1 MSQSEIEHSTLEIVL
16 DRVDR
21 VYRPGDQ
28 VRGRVAVAARHGW
41 SHRGVTLNVVGA
53 AQLLLSRGGM
63 FDSGGAA
70 RTVELMRSSAE
81 IAPAGKFPDGIT
93 EVPFAF
99 HVNGKLLRESY
110 HGVYVNVCYT
120 ITVECRRGAMKST
133 LEKDLEFVVE
143 VPAKAAPAAE
153 SRKFAITPESLENV
167 RAASVAAI
175 PRFRV
180 SGIVHN
186 QSCPVDLPFTG
197 EIVVEESQ
205 AAVRSI
211 ELQLVRAETV
221 RHPDGQ
227 ATKDLTEIQN
237 VQIADGDV
245 ARGLV
250 VPIYMLF
257 PRLFTCPT
265 VAGDDFKV
273 EFEINLVVIFG
284 DGYVVTENFPI
295 KLHRSA
301 AA

>member
-1 MSQSEIEHSTLEIVL
+1 
-16 DRVDR
+16 
-21 VYRPGDQ
+21 
-28 VRGRVAVAARHGW
+28 
-41 SHRGVTLNVVGA
+41 
-53 AQLLLSRGGM
+53 
-63 FDSGGAA
+63 
-70 RTVELMRSSAE
+70 
-81 IAPAGKFPDGIT
+81 
-93 EVPFAF
+93 
-99 HVNGKLLRESY
+99 
-110 HGVYVNVCYT
+110 
-120 ITVECRRGAMKST
+120 MKST

-186 QSCPVDLPFTG
+186 QSCPVDLPRGTRNKLVGPDSFEAMTPAHAKMIENGLAEVSVARAQVDLPFTG

>member
-120 ITVECRRGAMKST
+120 ITVECRR
-133 LEKDLEFVVE
+133 
-143 VPAKAAPAAE
+143 PP
-153 SRKFAITPESLENV
+153 
-167 RAASVAAI
+167 ASVSGGSRGAAAALRRVWGDI
-175 PRFRV
+175 ATPPRPGDADRLRGRGRDRG
-180 SGIVHN
+180 SSRSRRRRGRGTYIVRGAIAT
-186 QSCPVDLPFTG
+186 PPRPGDADRP
-197 EIVVEESQ
+197 
-205 AAVRSI
+205 R
-211 ELQLVRAETV
+211 ET
-221 RHPDGQ
+221 R
-227 ATKDLTEIQN
+227 
-237 VQIADGDV
+237 
-245 ARGLV
+245 
-250 VPIYMLF
+250 
-257 PRLFTCPT
+257 PRL
-265 VAGDDFKV
+265 
-273 EFEINLVVIFG
+273 
-284 DGYVVTENFPI
+284 
-295 KLHRSA
+295 SW
-301 AA
+301 